1 MEAGYRFANLLSTRC
16 ASGLFAAALALA
28 ILPAC
33 NRGSKPEVDKPEA
46 SLFQKLTGD
55 DPEDDKSRWD
65 QLFST
70 QEYVFGKEPALF
82 LKDKVAQIPVGR
94 ALDIAMGEGRNAVF
108 LAKKGFAVEGV
119 DISDVAVQKAK
130 LLARENSVE
139 IRTTVADLISYQI
152 RPDSYALIA
161 NIQYL
166 QRSLIPRIK
175 AGVRRGGYVV
185 YENPTVEELKRDS
198 GRNLRRDY
206 LLESGELKR
215 LFSDFE
221 IVEYSEG
228 PGENGQI
235 VARLLARKP

>member
-1 MEAGYRFANLLSTRC
+1 MDAGYRFANLLSTRR
-16 ASGLFAAALALA
+16 ASGLFVAALSLA
-28 ILPAC
+28 ILLAC
-33 NRGSKPEVDKPEA
+33 NKGPKPELDKPEA

-55 DPEDDKSRWD
+55 DPEDDKGRWD

-82 LKDKVAQIPVGR
+82 LKDQVVRIPVGR

-139 IRTTVADLISYQI
+139 IRTTVADLNTYQI

-175 AGVRRGGYVV
+175 AGVRRGGFVV
-185 YENPTVEELKRDS
+185 YENPTVEELKRDP

-206 LLESGELKR
+206 LLESGELKQ

>member
-1 MEAGYRFANLLSTRC
+1 MVAGYRFAALLSTRC
-16 ASGLFAAALALA
+16 ASGVLLAALTLFG
-28 ILPAC
+28 LPGC
-33 NRGSKPEVDKPEA
+33 KFGSKPEFERPES

-55 DPEDDKSRWD
+55 DPEDDKGRWD

-82 LKDKVAQIPVGR
+82 LKEKVTQIPVGR

-139 IRTTVADLISYQI
+139 IRTTVADLNTYQI
-152 RPDSYALIA
+152 RPESYALIA
-161 NIQYL
+161 TIQYL
-166 QRSLIPRIK
+166 QRSLIPQIK

>member
-1 MEAGYRFANLLSTRC
+1 MRAGYPVTGGLSTHRVH
-16 ASGLFAAALALA
+16 LALLLGLSLIA
-28 ILPAC
+28 TSGC
-33 NRGSKPEVDKPEA
+33 KRGPGPEPMKPEP

-55 DPEDDKSRWD
+55 DPEDDKGRWD

-70 QEYVFGKEPALF
+70 HEYVFGKEAAEF
-82 LKDKVAQIPVGR
+82 LKSKAAVIPVGR

-119 DISDVAVQKAK
+119 DISEVAVQKAK

-139 IRTTVADLISYQI
+139 IRTTVADLNTYQI
-152 RPDSYALIA
+152 RPESYALIA

-166 QRSLIPRIK
+166 QRSLIPQIK
-175 AGVRRGGYVV
+175 AGLRRGGYVI
-185 YENPTVEELKRDS
+185 YENPTVDELKRDP

-206 LLESGELKR
+206 LLEKGELKR
-215 LFSDFE
+215 LFSDLE